1 MIAIVIEYGISNVAD
16 ILSKQIITPE
26 GIVLFI
32 VIAAIY
38 VVGQYLILQM
48 IKAKNRESKVKI
60 PFSRLIDKVVTV
72 VNYVLA
78 AIMVFVVFQIVV
90 IAHFYTNLLSMSTA
104 LSYGLA
110 ILLMSILAYQ
120 FLTWFKVNKSLVV
133 LLYGLAA
140 AAFIVNGV
148 DTIVYYDAILL
159 GKPLMTSPQSQ
170 VIFQTGFTPGTA
182 MSVVNIVQ
190 TYSLNGYF
198 LLMWGGTIL
207 LLRHNIKRVGRVK
220 FWILVSFPV
229 VFFLSYEVSYYQ
241 TFYPSSPVTTAI
253 SSNLM
258 LPIWLDTYAITV
270 SGVLFGIG
278 FRSVSRSVSQHSH
291 VRDYMIFTAY
301 GFILFLT
308 SANATVLQ
316 AAYPPFGLASV
327 SLVGLASFLILTGLY
342 NSAISIAHDVEIR
355 KSIRSSTLQQS
366 SKILD
371 SMGTAQMIREIEQKV
386 MQVSKDT
393 ASRLA
398 EQSGVEPSLSD
409 EEMRSYLDYVVEEIV
424 KVKRLKE

>member
-1 MIAIVIEYGISNVAD
+1 
-16 ILSKQIITPE
+16 
-26 GIVLFI
+26 
-32 VIAAIY
+32 
-38 VVGQYLILQM
+38 
-48 IKAKNRESKVKI
+48 
-60 PFSRLIDKVVTV
+60 
-72 VNYVLA
+72 
-78 AIMVFVVFQIVV
+78 MVFVVLQIVV
-90 IAHFYTNLLSMSTA
+90 TAHFYTNLLSMSTA

-110 ILLMSILAYQ
+110 IILMSILAYR
-120 FLTWFKVNKSLVV
+120 FLSWFTLNKSLVV

-140 AAFIVNGV
+140 AAFIINGV
-148 DTIVYYDAILL
+148 DIIVYYDAILL
-159 GKPLMTSPQSQ
+159 GKSLMTSPQSQ
-170 VIFQTGFTPGTA
+170 VIFQTGFTPGTV

-190 TYSLNGYF
+190 TYSLNVYF

-207 LLRHNIKRVGRVK
+207 HLRHNIKRVGRVK

-258 LPIWLDTYAITV
+258 LLIWLDTYAITV

-278 FRSVSRSVSQHSH
+278 FRSVSRSVNKPSH

-308 SANATVLQ
+308 AANATVLQ
-316 AAYPPFGLASV
+316 AAYPTFGLANV

-342 NSAISIAHDVEIR
+342 NPAISIAHDVEIR
-355 KSIRSSTLQQS
+355 KSIRLPTLQQS

-371 SMGTAQMIREIEQKV
+371 SMGQ
-386 MQVSKDT
+386 
-393 ASRLA
+393 
-398 EQSGVEPSLSD
+398 
-409 EEMRSYLDYVVEEIV
+409 
-424 KVKRLKE
+424 LK